1 MGALRILPA
10 RAGVIHTED
19 PRDLAIGC
27 ALLSRSQEM
36 FVRSCRPV
44 AEEAGVRL
52 AAHPDDPPL
61 PVLRGVSKL
70 IYHPDRYQKMLDI
83 CECGVCLSRLDG
95 TFPAFPEDF

>member
-1 MGALRILPA
+1 MA
-10 RAGVIHTED
+10 
-19 PRDLAIGC
+19 
-27 ALLSRSQEM
+27 ALLTISM
-36 FVRSCRPV
+36 NVRAVRPV

-83 CECGVCLSRLDG
+83 CECGVCLSRQYLSPK
-95 TFPAFPEDF
+95 TF

>member
-10 RAGVIHTED
+10 RAGVIRTED
-19 PRDLAIGC
+19 SRDLAIGC
-27 ALLSRSQEM
+27 SLLSRSQEM

-83 CECGVCLSRLDG
+83 CECGVCLSRRYLSMFSPK
-95 TFPAFPEDF
+95 TF